1 MLAAPVA
8 ARATGGT
15 ATERAAQAQTACL
28 TGDYAKGVA
37 ILAELYV
44 STRNAIY
51 IFNQGRCFEQN
62 GKYEE
67 AILRFREY
75 QRKNAA
81 AGQAPDPV
89 AAEHIADCQALWDK
103 QKAAPPAAP
112 GPAAGAVA
120 APAAPVETQPP
131 MASPPPLLSSTARLP
146 ADAPS
151 PVDTPTHQV
160 DLSQTTPA
168 PSEAQSETSIL
179 GRWWFWTGV
188 GTLVAGGV
196 IAGLLLSRDRGD
208 HEVFCPDCNG
218 TGVVNLP

>member
-1 MLAAPVA
+1 MTGMCRVRNRRSAPLRTWRLLWLSLIMLAAPVA

-81 AGQAPDPV
+81 AG
-89 AAEHIADCQALWDK
+89 
-103 QKAAPPAAP
+103 
-112 GPAAGAVA
+112 AG
-120 APAAPVETQPP
+120 EY
-131 MASPPPLLSSTARLP
+131 S
-146 ADAPS
+146 
-151 PVDTPTHQV
+151 
-160 DLSQTTPA
+160 
-168 PSEAQSETSIL
+168 
-179 GRWWFWTGV
+179 
-188 GTLVAGGV
+188 
-196 IAGLLLSRDRGD
+196 
-208 HEVFCPDCNG
+208 
-218 TGVVNLP
+218 GVV